1 MKTTKM
7 LDAGLLARAGE
18 LTGIENETALINEAL
33 KALVERENIRR
44 NASSA
49 EKKPKSG
56 SLKSDH
62 FNEHMYETD

>member
-18 LTGIENETALINEAL
+18 LTGIKNETALIHEAL
-33 KALVERENIRR
+33 KALVERENIRKGNQAADR
-44 NASSA
+44 
-49 EKKPKSG
+49 KPKGG